1 MSAHKKRRSAGSI
14 VAAAFGNFFR
24 FIAALIMVMIITG
37 CIVASVLTVYILRY
51 INADEQITLD
61 DVTMKYTSIIY
72 AGDEIDPETGLP
84 KELQQL
90 QTAENRIPIKDYSE
104 IPKHMVDALVAIE
117 DKRFWEHHGVDWKRT
132 IGATVNLFLPSRA
145 SFGGST
151 ITQQLIKN
159 ITGDDD
165 YRIERK
171 VQEIFRALKLEQHY
185 SKEQIVTAYLN
196 VVFFSNHAYGAKAAA
211 NTYFAKDLSEL
222 SLAECASIIAI
233 TNYPTYY
240 NPLLYPEHNKDRQE
254 DILWEMLDQGRI
266 TQKEYEDA
274 INEELVFHTEVAQ
287 AQVSPVYSYFVDHVI
302 EEVIDDLMNEYG
314 YTYETAQQMVNGG
327 GLRIY
332 TTIDTQMQD
341 WVTQYYSDAANF
353 PAVGNATYPQSAC
366 VITDPNGKV
375 LAMAGGIG
383 EKKGMRE
390 FNRATGMPRQ
400 CGSSIKPIAAYLQ
413 AIENDI
419 VTWSTK
425 LDDTPVKSSAKAA
438 GGEEEND
445 EESLKNLVG
454 WPVNHYR
461 TYLGPITIDEAIQR
475 STNTIPVKLV
485 ELVTPRKVF
494 DFLHDKLGMD
504 SLVDRYVSNG
514 VVFSDVDLFPMALG
528 GLTNGVSPLEM
539 AGAYQIFANG
549 GYFTKPYSYTQ
560 VLDATGDLILEKDTT
575 PRRVIS
581 EETSTIIN
589 KLMQRVTGGP
599 YGTGTTAR
607 FQQVQG
613 IPVAGKTG
621 TTDDDRDQ
629 WFMGVTPYYVT
640 AVWLGFD
647 TPERITYYSYPPPI
661 IYRQLMEPLHQNLEP
676 KDFPISDLVEEKTYC
691 VESGGIAGG
700 ECTTVAT
707 GWYKKSYDGGP
718 CNAMHGSSSIN
729 LDDDDRS
736 TVKRPNRRKTRSGLN
751 IIDNDD

>member
-1 MSAHKKRRSAGSI
+1 M
-14 VAAAFGNFFR
+14 
-24 FIAALIMVMIITG
+24 
-37 CIVASVLTVYILRY
+37 
-51 INADEQITLD
+51 
-61 DVTMKYTSIIY
+61 
-72 AGDEIDPETGLP
+72 
-84 KELQQL
+84 
-90 QTAENRIPIKDYSE
+90 
-104 IPKHMVDALVAIE
+104 
-117 DKRFWEHHGVDWKRT
+117 
-132 IGATVNLFLPSRA
+132 
-145 SFGGST
+145 
-151 ITQQLIKN
+151 
-159 ITGDDD
+159 
-165 YRIERK
+165 
-171 VQEIFRALKLEQHY
+171 
-185 SKEQIVTAYLN
+185 
-196 VVFFSNHAYGAKAAA
+196 
-211 NTYFAKDLSEL
+211 
-222 SLAECASIIAI
+222 
-233 TNYPTYY
+233 
-240 NPLLYPEHNKDRQE
+240 
-254 DILWEMLDQGRI
+254 
-266 TQKEYEDA
+266 
-274 INEELVFHTEVAQ
+274 
-287 AQVSPVYSYFVDHVI
+287 I

-390 FNRATGMPRQ
+390 FNRATGMTRQ

-528 GLTNGVSPLEM
+528 GLTNEIGRAHV
-539 AGAYQIFANG
+539 
-549 GYFTKPYSYTQ
+549 
-560 VLDATGDLILEKDTT
+560 
-575 PRRVIS
+575 
-581 EETSTIIN
+581 
-589 KLMQRVTGGP
+589 
-599 YGTGTTAR
+599 
-607 FQQVQG
+607 
-613 IPVAGKTG
+613 
-621 TTDDDRDQ
+621 
-629 WFMGVTPYYVT
+629 
-640 AVWLGFD
+640 
-647 TPERITYYSYPPPI
+647 
-661 IYRQLMEPLHQNLEP
+661 
-676 KDFPISDLVEEKTYC
+676 
-691 VESGGIAGG
+691 
-700 ECTTVAT
+700 
-707 GWYKKSYDGGP
+707 
-718 CNAMHGSSSIN
+718 
-729 LDDDDRS
+729 
-736 TVKRPNRRKTRSGLN
+736 
-751 IIDNDD
+751 